1 MCTDQLKENA
11 KNSAGLPVGIQV
23 LGLPFAEEQVL
34 GFMSY
39 LENKINFYQKSGFI
53 LNIKI

>member
-39 LENKINFYQKSGFI
+39 LENKINFYQKHPLPSI
-53 LNIKI
+53 